1 VNADGGIGRCEP
13 KQVQREQLPDNPAPM
28 MAIRLTASSFSP
40 RFVVLSVVVLKA
52 QAVSRRQRRPVLAD
66 LSLLAAKTYA
76 RDALEPLPSFS
87 AFFRAETLF
96 QAL

>member
-1 VNADGGIGRCEP
+1 
-13 KQVQREQLPDNPAPM
+13 M

-52 QAVSRRQRRPVLAD
+52 QAVPRRQCRPVLAD
-66 LSLLAAKTYA
+66 LSLLAAKTYPK
-76 RDALEPLPSFS
+76 DALQ
-87 AFFRAETLF
+87 RAITVVFLHFLGLKTLF

>member
-1 VNADGGIGRCEP
+1 MSDNLRSL
-13 KQVQREQLPDNPAPM
+13 RERA
-28 MAIRLTASSFSP
+28 ASVGLYWP
-40 RFVVLSVVVLKA
+40 N
-52 QAVSRRQRRPVLAD
+52 